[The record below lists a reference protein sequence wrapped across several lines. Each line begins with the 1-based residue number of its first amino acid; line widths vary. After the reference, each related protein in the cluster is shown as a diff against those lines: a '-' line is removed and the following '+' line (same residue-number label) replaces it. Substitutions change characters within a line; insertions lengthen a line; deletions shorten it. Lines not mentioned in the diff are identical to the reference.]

1 MNVEEEIDEL
11 KKLVEKNI
19 EVTEETN
26 RIVHKMRRSALWGRF
41 FQLAWWFAII
51 AVSGA
56 TYYLYLQPY
65 VGQLTDMYV
74 QLREGSQQAHS
85 FSAQIQDVLLRYKGQ

>member
-1 MNVEEEIDEL
+1 MDDIEEL
-11 KKLVEKNI
+11 KELVKRNTAILED
-19 EVTEETN
+19 TN
-26 RIVHKMRRSALWGRF
+26 RTVHKMRRSALWGRF

-65 VGQLTDMYV
+65 VGQIAELYG
-74 QLREGSQQAHS
+74 QLRESGQQAHS
-85 FSAQIQDVLLRYKGQ
+85 FSAQIQDVLLRYRGQ

>member
-1 MNVEEEIDEL
+1 MNDEIEEL
-11 KKLVEKNI
+11 KELVKRNTAILED
-19 EVTEETN
+19 TN
-26 RIVHKMRRSALWGRF
+26 RTVHKMRRSALWGRF

-65 VGQLTDMYV
+65 VGQLTDLYV